1 MASKV
6 DPRASM
12 TQETGM
18 RIANALKSISIT
30 HVDEIDKTN
39 YKQIQA
45 IVRMG
50 KAKDFFEIGDQIH
63 TTWSPDGETEY
74 DMPWDVVDF
83 GPVTDPDGVVHE
95 NAMWLQSH
103 YVLPTMQFDQC
114 EAFYVAPEEMPAG
127 TYHFMFG
134 RNLTSNAIGN
144 TPFMFTLVNAVP
156 AGGML
161 IIGSASSDYTSVAL
175 NSKVSNWR
183 VRVYANGAQA
193 DPDEVV
199 EVSQGDEGTD
209 LGILVVDTPYGL
221 YGLNDIYRL
230 YGYNRWSQST
240 MRQWLNSDKPIGE
253 WWKQQNP
260 YDRRPVQLATM
271 RGFIA
276 GLQNN
281 FLAIVKPVKVVT
293 ALNLSTDK
301 AIGDCETTIDR
312 FFPASLE
319 QEYTTPQ
326 WRGEGTAFKYWIDR
340 LGTEHK
346 PGTLGKRAE
355 HIRYSISDK
364 VTASYSRFRSAN
376 RLFSSYQCTV
386 TSNGNAGAP
395 FAAIDYGTCPCCV
408 IY

>member
-50 KAKDFFEIGDQIH
+50 KAKDYFEIGDQIH

-83 GPVTDPDGVVHE
+83 GPCEDPDGKVHE
-95 NAMWLQSH
+95 NAMWLESH
-103 YVLPTMQFDQC
+103 YVTPSVQFDQS

-134 RNLTSNAIGN
+134 VPLSSYAPAN
-144 TPFMFTLVNAVP
+144 TPFMFTLTKAVP

-161 IIGSASSDYTSVAL
+161 ILGNASSDTAVVFSGA
-175 NSKVSNWR
+175 VSTWR
-183 VRVYANGAQA
+183 VRVYANGTQA
-193 DPDEVV
+193 DPDEIA
-199 EVSQGDEGTD
+199 EVSQGDDGAD
-209 LGILVVDTPYGL
+209 LGLFASDTPYGNE
-221 YGLNDIYRL
+221 GLNNVMRI
-230 YGYNRWSQST
+230 YGYDRWSQSAV
-240 MRQWLNSDKPIGE
+240 RQWLNSDKPIGE

-260 YDRRPVQLATM
+260 YDCKPTQLATR

-276 GLQNN
+276 GLPSE
-281 FLAIVKPVKVVT
+281 FLTITKPVKVVT
-293 ALNLSTDK
+293 ALNRMTDK
-301 AIGDCETTIDR
+301 AFGESETTIDR
-312 FFPASLE
+312 FFLAAME
-319 QEYTTPQ
+319 QEYIEPQ
-326 WRGEGTAFKYWIDR
+326 WRGEGTAFKYWVDR
-340 LGTEHK
+340 LGTEQK
-346 PGTLGKRAE
+346 TGTSNKRAE
-355 HIRYSISDK
+355 HIRYSISNNA
-364 VTASYSRFRSAN
+364 TASYARLRSL
-376 RLFSSYQCTV
+376 RLAICGVVHAV
-386 TSNGNAGAP
+386 TSSGYVSNAT
-395 FAAIDYGTCPCCV
+395 AINATGTCPCCV